1 VKDEELEE
9 EVEQQAS
16 PEEAQQA
23 AVQAVQKMTVSHGP
37 AADLPSRPILGVDQ
51 DLSGAALVRKVT
63 CSNDSNDDRNNNSH
77 VINNSMS
84 NDINNIMLNMIA
96 MIGTSDRPCWLA
108 ESCKILLLLLLSDDN
123 D

>member
-1 VKDEELEE
+1 MSWLQDKTNKVKDEELEE

-23 AVQAVQKMTVSHGP
+23 AVQAVQKLTESHGP

-63 CSNDSNDDRNNNSH
+63 NN
-77 VINNSMS
+77 
-84 NDINNIMLNMIA
+84 
-96 MIGTSDRPCWLA
+96 
-108 ESCKILLLLLLSDDN
+108 K
-123 D
+123 

>member
-1 VKDEELEE
+1 MKDEELEE